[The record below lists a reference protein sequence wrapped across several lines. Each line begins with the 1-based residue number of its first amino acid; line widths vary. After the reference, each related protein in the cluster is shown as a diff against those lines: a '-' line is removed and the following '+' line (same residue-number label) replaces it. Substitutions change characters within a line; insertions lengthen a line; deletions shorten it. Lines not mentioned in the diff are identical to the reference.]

1 MSECNDYLH
10 FDLEYPRQAAC
21 LQVSVED
28 DLDNNGTAFEFTC
41 VEFRGSAAA
50 KKYVANVKLKSL
62 ELSTTTEDSLT
73 SKSWCLGIPQYKMM
87 QKGGDDIAGNMKK
100 GGEHFGAMGRTDPKQ
115 KQNDNTRQ
123 WNRQDPPTTEMFETD
138 DFLGFDLEH
147 HEQAIIIHE
156 PPLPLDSGNGRYQ

>member
-1 MSECNDYLH
+1 MFECNDYLH
-10 FDLEYPRQAAC
+10 FDLEHPRQAAC

-28 DLDNNGTAFEFTC
+28 DLANNGTAFKFTC

-123 WNRQDPPTTEMFETD
+123 WNRQDPRPPKCSKQTT
-138 DFLGFDLEH
+138 FLVSILN
-147 HEQAIIIHE
+147 ITNR
-156 PPLPLDSGNGRYQ
+156 L